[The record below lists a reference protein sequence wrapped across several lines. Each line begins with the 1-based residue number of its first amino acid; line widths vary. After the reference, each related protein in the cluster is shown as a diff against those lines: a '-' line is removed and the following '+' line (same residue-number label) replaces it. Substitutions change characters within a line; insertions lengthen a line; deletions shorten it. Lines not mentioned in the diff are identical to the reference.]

1 MILKALAL
9 ENFKGIREPVRIEFA
24 PVTLLFGPNNAGKS
38 TIVQALHYALELFER
53 RNPDPGRTFLGGDI
67 IDLGGFGNLVH
78 NHDQNRAIRLL
89 FELDLS
95 GEDLIDYAEQSVRD
109 HHYSQ
114 DQAQRLSLQI
124 QNCTVQVSV
133 QWSNI
138 ENRPLI
144 TQYEIGINEQPL
156 GTISTSDDG
165 RRIVLSYLNFSHSLF
180 LVETEEPVQTSLFE
194 DEAEHVE
201 IEQPMLFE
209 IDESENWLASY
220 FSPEVLLEEGESSEN
235 LHIELPQE
243 TVLPSWSERLA
254 IPDEALDSDVMGQS
268 APDSHSSV
276 DPVGKDNI
284 VGLLS
289 ILLVGPGIVV
299 TKMLSRLRYIGPL
312 RSVPGRNHQPARSPD
327 EFRWSNGLAAW
338 DLLLLKGSSLVDS
351 VNTWLTREDRLNSGY
366 RLEVKRYKE
375 LEVDDPAMIAL
386 QSSTLLDDEE
396 LIRDAIQ
403 KLPEKQR
410 LLIRDERN
418 NVELSPH
425 DLGVGISQMIP
436 VLVAALHTQTGTVAI
451 EEPESSTHPAFQVV
465 LGDLFISQANEKPD
479 LMFLIETHSEHL
491 MLRFLRRIRETSENE
506 LPPGMPPLTP
516 GGIAVYFVEPSE
528 TGPRIHRI
536 RIDKEGDFIDHW
548 PRGFFTERMKELYG
562 E

>member
-1 MILKALAL
+1 MILTALTL

-38 TIVQALHYALELFER
+38 TIVQALHYAHELFER
-53 RNPDPGRTFLGGDI
+53 RNPDPGRTLLGGDV
-67 IDLGGFGNLVH
+67 IDLGGFESLVH
-78 NHDQNRAIRLL
+78 NHDKSRTIYLR

-95 GEDLIDYAEQSVRD
+95 GEDLIDYAEQSIRD
-109 HHYSQ
+109 HTYSQ
-114 DQAQRLSLQI
+114 DQAQQLSRQI

-144 TQYEIGINEQPL
+144 TQYEIGINGQPL

-165 RRIVLSYLNFSHSLF
+165 RRVVLSYLNLSHPLF
-180 LVETEEPVQTSLFE
+180 CVKTEEPVQTSLFE
-194 DEAEHVE
+194 DEAVRVE
-201 IEQPMLFE
+201 TKQRTLFE
-209 IDESENWLASY
+209 TDEPENWLVPY
-220 FSPEVLLEEGESSEN
+220 FRQEILLEDGENGEN
-235 LHIELPQE
+235 LHIELRQE

-254 IPDEALDSDVMGQS
+254 IPDEAFDADVLGQS
-268 APDSHSSV
+268 VPDSPDSV
-276 DPVGKDNI
+276 DPVDNV

-289 ILLVGPGIVV
+289 MLLVSPGRVV
-299 TKMLSRLRYIGPL
+299 TTILSHLRYIGPL

-338 DLLLLKGSSLVDS
+338 DLLLLKGSALVDN

-375 LEVDDPAMIAL
+375 LEVDNPAMLAL
-386 QSSTLLDDEE
+386 ESGTLLDDEE
-396 LIRDAIQ
+396 LIREAIQ
-403 KLPEKQR
+403 QLPEKRR
-410 LLIRDERN
+410 LQIRDERT

-451 EEPESSTHPAFQVV
+451 EEPESSIHPAFQVV
-465 LGDLFISQANEKPD
+465 LGDLFISQTSEKPD
-479 LMFLIETHSEHL
+479 LMFLVETHSEHL

-516 GGIAVYFVEPSE
+516 DGIAVYFVEPSE

-536 RIDKEGDFIDHW
+536 RIDKEGDFIDRW
-548 PRGFFTERMKELYG
+548 PRGFFNERMKELYG